1 MLQPF
6 KVSSFLS
13 GRGVLP
19 RPQGTRGR
27 KEVSGPQHPK
37 EGFIMGL
44 ILFLVGFSLV
54 GFGIFVMGSKEM

>member
-27 KEVSGPQHPK
+27 KEVSEPQHPK

-44 ILFLVGFSLV
+44 ILFIV
-54 GFGIFVMGSKEM
+54 GFGLVGCGIFIMGSREM

>member
-1 MLQPF
+1 MPTPV

-13 GRGVLP
+13 GRGLLL

-27 KEVSGPQHPK
+27 KEVSEPQHPK